1 MSACVIMASVVDAGQ
16 PRWLE
21 GEITYVRDIDTFEVN
36 GIPIRLDGVD
46 GPEYKERDGRAAK
59 RWLQITYGGAKV
71 RCWLDGT
78 TTYDRHVGIC
88 YDRTKQDIGAV
99 IIAMAGPATA
109 LGTQTDAIGNARP
122 KRAGAAAKE
131 LLPVTLSE
139 PEA

>member
-1 MSACVIMASVVDAGQ
+1 MRKCMVAAAIAACMMMVSAVDAGQ

-21 GEITYVRDIDTFEVN
+21 GKITYVRDIDTFEVN

-59 RWLQITYGGAKV
+59 RWLQNTYGGAKV

-88 YDRTKQDIGAV
+88 YDRMEQDIGAV
-99 IIAMAGPATA
+99 IIANGW
-109 LGTQTDAIGNARP
+109 ARDCP
-122 KRAGAAAKE
+122 RYSDGRYQ
-131 LLPVTLSE
+131 VYE
-139 PEA
+139 PGYPI